1 MWCHHPCQ
9 CDIRFF
15 MPLPSPSAGR
25 YLVFTG
31 GVRIRHYTHRYQFN
45 IATFLVGAGFVS
57 TISQLDL
64 SRTNSKSEHSVE
76 KAASIWNRPTMKE
89 LYHIYFEA
97 CWRSDTKRFN
107 QNMKIFVRVFFRVL
121 LLLVL
126 VVVQHHPYFLK
137 HELIQS
143 SVFGWLK
150 PTLLILCYIGVIV
163 GVFRARKCCVRKR
176 LYSILSLG
184 IINIGMQKE
193 NEKFQKPRFQFL
205 SVVPS
210 MMLCSHVA
218 YTFFLCPSCRL
229 TAFYTRLDGQR

>member
-9 CDIRFF
+9 CDICFF

-31 GVRIRHYTHRYQFN
+31 GVRMRNYTHRYQFN
-45 IATFLVGAGFVS
+45 IATFLVGAVFVS

-76 KAASIWNRPTMKE
+76 KGASIWNRPTMKE

-126 VVVQHHPYFLK
+126 VLLCCTTSSIFFEAWANTKLGFRMVEANVVDLMLHRCYCWCFSRAQMLCPQK
-137 HELIQS
+137 
-143 SVFGWLK
+143 
-150 PTLLILCYIGVIV
+150 TLLD
-163 GVFRARKCCVRKR
+163 
-176 LYSILSLG
+176 
-184 IINIGMQKE
+184 
-193 NEKFQKPRFQFL
+193 
-205 SVVPS
+205 
-210 MMLCSHVA
+210 
-218 YTFFLCPSCRL
+218 T
-229 TAFYTRLDGQR
+229 